1 MHNPAHV
8 LNTVAQH
15 DLLGFW
21 NDQELDYTKVRE
33 FLEFDRNDL
42 SKIAKITKSSV
53 RYDDR
58 IPPALKNRMME
69 IANICNLV
77 SEYFEGNP
85 DKTALWFKTKNPSLG
100 GVSPKDML
108 RFGRYRK
115 LLDFILQAKEANQAE
130 G

>member
-1 MHNPAHV
+1 MQNHTYA
-8 LNTVAQH
+8 LNTVARH
-15 DLLGFW
+15 DSLNFW
-21 NDQELDYTKVRE
+21 NNQALNYNKVRD

-42 SKIAKITKSSV
+42 SKIAKVTKSSV

-58 IPPALKNRMME
+58 MPADLKNRLLE

-85 DKTALWFKTKNPSLG
+85 DKTALWFKTNNPVLG
-100 GVSPKDML
+100 GTSPKDML

-115 LLDFILQAKEANQAE
+115 LLNFVLQAKEANQAE
-130 G
+130 